1 MIINHRY
8 LPIISFFILL
18 IINPLNKTMAQKTKD
33 NLFVY
38 VSLRNSDA
46 IAIYKMDKSSSKL
59 EIIDSLTVKGGPAP
73 LGLDPSGNYLYVGL
87 RGTNTLSSYRI
98 DHRTGR
104 LSLINSIHAADN
116 MAYVATD
123 RTGRFLLT
131 AYYAAGK
138 AAIYPINS
146 KGELQSKAVLIFTN
160 YVNAHSILTD
170 PANKFAFIAD
180 KGGDKIYQYKFDE
193 KTGNLTPNEPPV
205 VITPNGTEPRHF
217 VFHGTKD
224 IIYFVN
230 ETNNTVT
237 VYHFDKNKGIITPFQ
252 NISTIPKDFKEFTK
266 TADIHLTPDNR
277 FLYASNRGHESI
289 TAYKVDPK
297 TGELA
302 IIGYYHTEVNPRS
315 FAIDPTGNYLF
326 CAGETSNNLASYK
339 INRETGA
346 LEKIESF
353 YIGEVPSWVLAINM

>member
-1 MIINHRY
+1 MLLQRKS
-8 LPIISFFILL
+8 PIIFLFLFFLF
-18 IINPLNKTMAQKTKD
+18 INLFNIMAQEKKQ

-46 IAIYKMDKSSSKL
+46 IVVYKMNLQTSKL
-59 EIIDSLTVKGGPAP
+59 ELVDSLTVKGGPAP
-73 LGLDPSGNYLYVGL
+73 MGLDPTENFLYAGL
-87 RGTNTLSSYRI
+87 RGTNTLSAYRI
-98 DHRTGR
+98 DHTTGL
-104 LSLINSIHAADN
+104 LSFINSIPAADN

-138 AAIYPINS
+138 AAVYHINS
-146 KGELQSKAVLIFTN
+146 KSQLQSKAVLIFSN
-160 YVNAHSILTD
+160 YINAHSILTD

-193 KTGNLTPNEPPV
+193 ETGMLSPNDPPA
-205 VITPNGTEPRHF
+205 VITPKGTEPRHF

-224 IIYFVN
+224 IVYFVN
-230 ETNNTVT
+230 ETNNTIT
-237 VYHFDKNKGIITPFQ
+237 AYHLDKVKGTLTPFQ

-289 TAYKVDPK
+289 AAYKVDPS
-297 TGELA
+297 TGELSV
-302 IIGYYHTEVNPRS
+302 IGYYPTEATPRS
-315 FAIDPTGNYLF
+315 FAIDPSGHYLF

-339 INRETGA
+339 INKKTGA

-353 YIGEVPSWVLAINM
+353 HIGDMPSWVLVVDM

>member
-1 MIINHRY
+1 MK
-8 LPIISFFILL
+8 ISDRFLLIPFFIFL
-18 IINPLNKTMAQKTKD
+18 IINPIKRNMAQEKKQ

-46 IAIYKMDKSSSKL
+46 IVVYKMDKVSSKL
-59 EIIDSLTVKGGPAP
+59 VLADSLTVKGEPAP
-73 LGLDPSGNYLYVGL
+73 MGVDPSENFLYVGL
-87 RGTNTLSSYRI
+87 RGTNTLSAYRI
-98 DHRTGR
+98 NHQTGL
-104 LSLINSIHAADN
+104 LSFINSIPAADN

-146 KGELQSKAVLIFTN
+146 KSELQSKAVLIFTN
-160 YVNAHSILTD
+160 YVNGHSILTD
-170 PANKFAFIAD
+170 PTNKFAFIAD

-193 KTGNLTPNEPPV
+193 KTGNLTPNDPPA
-205 VITPNGTEPRHF
+205 VITPKGTEPRHF
-217 VFHGTKD
+217 IFHGTKD
-224 IIYFVN
+224 IVYFIN

-237 VYHFDKNKGIITPFQ
+237 AYHFNKEKGTLSPFQ
-252 NISTIPKDFKEFTK
+252 NISTIPKDFKRFTK

-277 FLYASNRGHESI
+277 YLYASNRGHESI
-289 TAYKVDPK
+289 AAYKVDPK
-297 TGELA
+297 TGELS
-302 IIGYYHTEVNPRS
+302 IIGYYPTEVNPRS

-339 INRETGA
+339 INQETGA
-346 LEKIESF
+346 LEEIESF
-353 YIGEVPSWVLAINM
+353 HVGDVPSWVLAIEM